1 MSITNLLIATLLI
14 TTLLALYVPLG
25 KLPWKMAHNAVNKI
39 YIALLFPAAVL
50 GIVVLKH
57 GLGELLYIILSLYI
71 LWIVVFGFLANRRY
85 TYLLALLFLLAA
97 PTLILIGLTET
108 AEYLGVL
115 CFICLTAGISKDIL
129 LDEIVDQGTND

>member
-25 KLPWKMAHNAVNKI
+25 KLPWKMAHSATNKI